1 MNNKVD
7 PAKRTHFRDR
17 LRTRL
22 LELDFYQRRGDHY
35 LIREFAKYCIEQGAP
50 IDEASLG
57 RYLRDDDPVLPTPE
71 RCRLLARVF
80 GVPPLQILIEAGY
93 FEGDDLFQPLPEDS
107 SAIEVTAALEARHI
121 AVRRLQE
128 AALDATFGPIA
139 ATLGPS
145 IQRLESQVATQA
157 HQTQARQPTHT
168 GSSSSSSGSRGSLA
182 RDTAH
187 RTPVGT
193 ATKAN
198 KKSKMSK
205 AGRQ

>member
-7 PAKRTHFRDR
+7 PAKRTHFRDW

-22 LELDFYQRRGDHY
+22 RELDFYQRRGDHY
-35 LIREFAKYCIEQGAP
+35 LIREFAKYCIEQRAP

-71 RCRLLARVF
+71 RCRVLARVF

-93 FEGDDLFQPLPEDS
+93 FEGDDLFQPLPEDP
-107 SAIEVTAALEARHI
+107 SAHEVTAALEARRL
-121 AVRRLQE
+121 AMRRLQE
-128 AALDATFGPIA
+128 AAPDAPFGPIA
-139 ATLGPS
+139 ATLDPS
-145 IQRLESQVATQA
+145 IQRLESQVESQVA
-157 HQTQARQPTHT
+157 TQARQPTPM
-168 GSSSSSSGSRGSLA
+168 GSSSSSSGGSRGSRA
-182 RDTAH
+182 RVTAQ

-193 ATKAN
+193 ATKEN
-198 KKSKMSK
+198 KKAK